1 MVDTLPVVI
10 KTAALVDPVAAEVE
24 MDNNLVVQEQEINLQ
39 QVPLKEPQEVVAL
52 ELVVVQHNL
61 PAQLEVVFLVLQ
73 DLRFKDQTVKAVEAL
88 DQITVE
94 MVEVVIDNQDKALQ
108 VDPV

>member
-10 KTAALVDPVAAEVE
+10 KTAALVDLVAAEVE
-24 MDNNLVVQEQEINLQ
+24 MDNKVVVQEQEINLP

-73 DLRFKDQTVKAVEAL
+73 DLRFKEQTVKAVEAL

-108 VDPV
+108 VDLV